1 MGVTTCW
8 IGRQGE
14 FSITKDAI
22 SLWRPDG
29 PVNNPT
35 VLRARAWVGLC
46 CILLTSA
53 LSMPQVARS
62 PTFPYASNGLQVVQ
76 EHKASSL
83 QAVCIFAFPSS
94 RFFVP
99 MPIRTHQTGEL
110 HSRVHKAGV

>member
-83 QAVCIFAFPSS
+83 QAVCIFAVPSS

-99 MPIRTHQTGEL
+99 MAIWTHQTGEL